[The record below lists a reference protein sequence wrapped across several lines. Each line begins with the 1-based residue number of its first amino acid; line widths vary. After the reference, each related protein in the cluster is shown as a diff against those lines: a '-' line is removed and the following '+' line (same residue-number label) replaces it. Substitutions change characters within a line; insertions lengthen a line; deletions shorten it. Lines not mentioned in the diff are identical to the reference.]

1 MGQGEVIRS
10 MMTPI
15 YSNGNSII
23 QTTNGIAGSAGCCCP
38 KCQPCICGGAEVPIG
53 GNSKQIIFTA
63 GTNAGG
69 MTIGDSCTYCM
80 SQHFLYV
87 TTSPVQTS
95 LKCNSS
101 GCNYMDI
108 ELAQLVY
115 GQYAG
120 AASGSCVTSGLYRIR
135 LFISV
140 GNLIDCECTYGDYCD
155 YELTGWEFLTSD
167 FAGADFIGNITLGDF
182 CPAVL

>member
-23 QTTNGIAGSAGCCCP
+23 QTTNGLAGSSGCCCP
-38 KCQPCICGGAEVPIG
+38 KCRPCICGGAEVPIG
-53 GNSKQIIFTA
+53 NNSKQIIFTA
-63 GTNAGG
+63 GTTAGG
-69 MTIGDSCTYCM
+69 MNIGDSCTYCM
-80 SQHFLYV
+80 SPHFLYV

-101 GCNYMDI
+101 GYNYMDI

-135 LFISV
+135 LFI
-140 GNLIDCECTYGDYCD
+140 CELYPEQINCANGDD
-155 YELTGWEFLTSD
+155 ASYELTGWEFLTSD

-182 CPAVL
+182 CPAP